1 MKRLAVASVLALS
14 FTACIWLP
22 RPRLLG
28 PTDAERREY
37 DGAIAAARRDAR
49 QGSARLS
56 SFLERHP
63 DSTLADDAVVPLAR
77 LEVKA
82 GKSEQAEKRLRDVLR
97 THPKENRADAARLE
111 LAEILTARGE
121 REAAW
126 KLAQRIQ
133 PSLLS
138 DDERRD
144 AYRLL
149 ADLSRDRGDTAAQLE
164 WLARL
169 RTASSDDAE
178 VASVD
183 REIDTVIARLPVD
196 GLVRAAER
204 LGRRVPAT
212 ELWLRAGEM
221 SLRAGDKGGASRA
234 LAEAERLPLQPD
246 EAQQLVRIA

>member
-37 DGAIAAARRDAR
+37 DGAIATARRDAR
-49 QGSARLS
+49 QGSARLA

-111 LAEILTARGE
+111 LAEDPHGARRARGGV
-121 REAAW
+121 EARPTHPA
-126 KLAQRIQ
+126 LAAAATTSAATPTGCSPIS
-133 PSLLS
+133 P
-138 DDERRD
+138 
-144 AYRLL
+144 A
-149 ADLSRDRGDTAAQLE
+149 TAATPRRSSSG
-164 WLARL
+164 WHGCAPR
-169 RTASSDDAE
+169 RATTPRWPAS
-178 VASVD
+178 
-183 REIDTVIARLPVD
+183 IARST
-196 GLVRAAER
+196 R
-204 LGRRVPAT
+204 
-212 ELWLRAGEM
+212 
-221 SLRAGDKGGASRA
+221 
-234 LAEAERLPLQPD
+234 
-246 EAQQLVRIA
+246 